1 MKSFDSI
8 CLGLILQGSL
18 LLASVPAWSQD
29 EQRPVPVPAATGPA
43 SNASADSDASTSVD
57 DSSGRML
64 TPPPVSGQSYPIV
77 LTSQERSN
85 YLRGGLAFTSAYTDN
100 AIGPV
105 ETCTTAAPPVCSG
118 HPVSDVSYSVWP
130 TIALD
135 ETTTRSHLVLT
146 YAPGYTFYQR
156 ESYLNQADQNASIN
170 FQYRLSPHVTFSARD
185 GFQKSSSVFNQPDLG
200 AAGVVS
206 GGTQVANQSVI
217 APIADQLSNSGNV
230 GITYQFAANSMV
242 GASGTFTNLHYP
254 DQGQVPGLYDSAS
267 QGGLAFYSVR
277 VSRINYFGATYQ
289 YQRLASYPTLGTN
302 ETQTQALLLFYTV
315 YPTKRF
321 SISVFGGPEYANS
334 GPQFATT
341 GSTASPASQSWNPA
355 AGGSLSWQGHLSS
368 LAISYAH
375 LISSGGGL
383 IGAVK
388 TDNVSASIRQQL
400 RRTLNATVAGAY
412 ADNDILAA
420 AASTSGNGHTISG
433 TASLQQQFGQ
443 HLNVQLG
450 YTRLHQDYS
459 TVAVLA
465 ATPDT
470 NREFV
475 SISYQFSRPL
485 GR

>member
-1 MKSFDSI
+1 MRSFLSI

-18 LLASVPAWSQD
+18 LLASAPSWSQD

-43 SNASADSDASTSVD
+43 SDASTNTDASTSAD
-57 DSSGRML
+57 DSSGRMM
-64 TPPPVSGQSYPIV
+64 TPPPVSGQSYPIA
-77 LTSQERSN
+77 LSSQERSN

-100 AIGPV
+100 AVPV
-105 ETCTTAAPPVCSG
+105 DG

-146 YAPGYTFYQR
+146 YAPGFTFYQR
-156 ESYLNQADQNASIN
+156 ESYLNQADQNALIN

-206 GGTQVANQSVI
+206 GGTQGPNQSVI
-217 APIADQLSNSGNV
+217 APITDQLSNSGNA

-242 GASGTFTNLHYP
+242 GASGTFTNLHYL

-277 VSRINYFGATYQ
+277 ISKINYFGATYQ
-289 YQRLASYPTLGTN
+289 YQRLLSYPTLGTN

-315 YPTKRF
+315 YPMKGL
-321 SISVFGGPEYANS
+321 SISVFGGPQYADS

-341 GSTASPASQSWNPA
+341 GSPASPASQSWNPA
-355 AGGSLSWQGHLSS
+355 AGGSVSWQGHLSS

-400 RRTLNATVAGAY
+400 RRTLNATVAGGY
-412 ADNDILAA
+412 ADNDILTAA
-420 AASTSGNGHTISG
+420 PQTGGNGHTVSG
-433 TASLQQQFGQ
+433 TASLQQQIGQ

-450 YTRLHQDYS
+450 YTRLHQAYS
-459 TVAVLA
+459 TQGAFAVPVLA